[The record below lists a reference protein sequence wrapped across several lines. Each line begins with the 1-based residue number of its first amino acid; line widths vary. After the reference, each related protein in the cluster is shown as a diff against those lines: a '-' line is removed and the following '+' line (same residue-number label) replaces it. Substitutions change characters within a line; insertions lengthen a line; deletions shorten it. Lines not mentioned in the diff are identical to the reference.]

1 MTPILEVIKNKNT
14 KIKPMWLMRQAG
26 RYLPEFRAIREK
38 NTDFIKLCL
47 NSKLLSDITLQP
59 IKRFG
64 FDAAIVFSDI
74 LLVPHALGQT
84 VNFKKDYGPEL
95 SDLNLN
101 TLDKIDSYNFTKKLE
116 PFYEGLDLLKNNK
129 LLNGKDIIGFVG
141 APWTVL
147 LYMLNKKSPKN
158 EISFSEFLKKED
170 EVDKLLITLEKFLK
184 IHIKNQV
191 ENGVTLIQIFDSWA
205 GLLND
210 NQLTK
215 FVYEPTLNLVNYV
228 KSLNVPV
235 ICFPRGI
242 RSYNNFIKIIKPDV
256 INIDYLI
263 NPEEIYSQNV
273 VVQGGFNPEIL
284 LNSKEDIKKHA
295 LTYLNTFKDKPYI
308 FNLGH
313 GVLPETKID
322 MVDYL
327 VKIVREFNGK

>member
-1 MTPILEVIKNKNT
+1 MIVI
-14 KIKPMWLMRQAG
+14 ISQ
-26 RYLPEFRAIREK
+26 
-38 NTDFIKLCL
+38 
-47 NSKLLSDITLQP
+47 
-59 IKRFG
+59 
-64 FDAAIVFSDI
+64 
-74 LLVPHALGQT
+74 
-84 VNFKKDYGPEL
+84 
-95 SDLNLN
+95 
-101 TLDKIDSYNFTKKLE
+101 KKLE

-235 ICFPRGI
+235 VCFPRGI